1 LLQAGDTPGDSKPVD
16 ADKVTSLLN
25 LTKAL
30 TADDW
35 FAKVSGATGL
45 EAPEVS
51 LVLTRADQTQHQ
63 VAVGQTV
70 GEDGNRYVG
79 LVGAEGTFVISKASY
94 ESLIKALKD
103 LRPDAA
109 AAAEPSADGKP
120 ASSTASGSSSDAGV
134 PGVSSSTSTSP

>member
-1 LLQAGDTPGDSKPVD
+1 MNAVIERTEAFDQSVSYPSSTIF
-16 ADKVTSLLN
+16 
-25 LTKAL
+25 LTGVCFVL
-30 TADDW
+30 
-35 FAKVSGATGL
+35 SGATGL

-51 LVLTRADQTQHQ
+51 LGLTRADQTHHQ

-70 GEDGNRYVG
+70 GEEGNRYVG
-79 LVGAEGTFVISKASY
+79 LAGAEGTFVISKASY